1 MSNLNLRTNSCIELS
16 EIRKLDNL
24 LSQCETS
31 SCEFTIFDEN
41 YDDDKFCSSLDSL
54 DKNYLIHQCN
64 NCSDFNEIKISVKML
79 NVIKT
84 VPEDTCCSTKMLNKT
99 NDKNCVCDN
108 FNLKTR
114 SCSHLGHSKN
124 NKKLTINN
132 EQKCSSF
139 DCNTSKNNFKKQKA
153 FDHDNKIT
161 RCICTGCGKLQKT
174 VTIEENVDFEIGKDQ
189 EPIMSS
195 KSSQI
200 SFGVR
205 SDHSIEYPL
214 NMKNLTDK
222 CSMHGRSRSKFSP
235 QILAKR
241 ISGRSTE
248 DEKGV
253 KESLLGHARLDSFH
267 VDKLLPE
274 TVETVCNFTKKKNN
288 YNEIVFKL
296 TRK

>member
-54 DKNYLIHQCN
+54 DENYLIHQCT

-79 NVIKT
+79 NVIKN
-84 VPEDTCCSTKMLNKT
+84 VPDDTCCSSKMLNKT
-99 NDKNCVCDN
+99 TEKNCICDH

-132 EQKCSSF
+132 EQKFNSF
-139 DCNTSKNNFKKQKA
+139 DCNTSSKNNLKKQIA
-153 FDHDNKIT
+153 FDHDKEIN
-161 RCICTGCGKLQKT
+161 RCICSGCGKLQKT
-174 VTIEENVDFEIGKDQ
+174 VTIEENVEIGNKDD
-189 EPIMSS
+189 PIQQILSS

-214 NMKNLTDK
+214 NMKNLTDNSSLRRK
-222 CSMHGRSRSKFSP
+222 SRSKFSP

-248 DEKGV
+248 DERGV
-253 KESLLGHARLDSFH
+253 KDSLLGHTRLDSFH

-274 TVETVCNFTKKKNN
+274 TVETVCKRNC
-288 YNEIVFKL
+288 I
-296 TRK
+296 

>member
-79 NVIKT
+79 NVIN
-84 VPEDTCCSTKMLNKT
+84 VPEDTCCSTKMLNKP
-99 NDKNCVCDN
+99 NDKNCICD
-108 FNLKTR
+108 NLKTR

-132 EQKCSSF
+132 EQKCNSF
-139 DCNTSKNNFKKQKA
+139 DCNTSKNNLKKQIS
-153 FDHDNKIT
+153 FDHDNKIS

-174 VTIEENVDFEIGKDQ
+174 VTIEENVDFEIGKEP

-222 CSMHGRSRSKFSP
+222 CSMHGKSRSKFSP

-248 DEKGV
+248 DERGV

-274 TVETVCNFTKKKNN
+274 TVETVCNFTTQKK
-288 YNEIVFKL
+288 
-296 TRK
+296 